1 MTPAASAM
9 PTATTPVWLSMRFVG
24 FLWASMTEAEG
35 SPPKKVAHHLE
46 EDHETH
52 DSHQEEPDLGEEDHR
67 KEDREHDDVVC
78 CR

>member
-1 MTPAASAM
+1 
-9 PTATTPVWLSMRFVG
+9 
-24 FLWASMTEAEG
+24 MTEAEG